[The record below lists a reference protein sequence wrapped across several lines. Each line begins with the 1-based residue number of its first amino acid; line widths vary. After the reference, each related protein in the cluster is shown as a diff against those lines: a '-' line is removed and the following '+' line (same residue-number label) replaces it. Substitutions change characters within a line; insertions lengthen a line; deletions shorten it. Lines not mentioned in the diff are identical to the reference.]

1 MKFASIAERILSSA
15 EELFFRFG
23 FTKTTAED
31 IARESSVSKRTLYK
45 YYRSKDHILQA
56 LISKK
61 TQELSTELN
70 KIIGSGVDFQE
81 KLHSAMTVTTKALSK
96 VSRPFIDDI
105 QRNVPDVWQQL
116 SKYRRDI
123 VTTVFVS
130 LLDEGLHTGYV
141 KKKINRSVAVLVM
154 LSVMDNLINASVDKT
169 LPSDLSSK
177 IPQNIDH
184 IFDDII
190 TIINNGILN
199 DSTAFNKKTD

>member
-1 MKFASIAERILSSA
+1 M
-15 EELFFRFG
+15 G
-23 FTKTTAED
+23 
-31 IARESSVSKRTLYK
+31 
-45 YYRSKDHILQA
+45 
-56 LISKK
+56 
-61 TQELSTELN
+61 N
-70 KIIGSGVDFQE
+70 
-81 KLHSAMTVTTKALSK
+81 
-96 VSRPFIDDI
+96 DI